1 MVPLQSITTRKDIVD
16 SLETSAEIL
25 QQVFVYNEEK
35 GTVDVLCVETGIQ
48 DMSNIE
54 ITKGL
59 SQEHRIVTAPYSAIS
74 KDLKNG
80 SVVTVTEE

>member
-1 MVPLQSITTRKDIVD
+1 MNVV
-16 SLETSAEIL
+16 
-25 QQVFVYNEEK
+25 
-35 GTVDVLCVETGIQ
+35 CVETGIQ

-59 SQEHRIVTAPYSAIS
+59 SKEQQIVTAPYSAIS

-80 SVVTVTEE
+80 SVVTATEE

>member
-1 MVPLQSITTRKDIVD
+1 
-16 SLETSAEIL
+16 
-25 QQVFVYNEEK
+25 
-35 GTVDVLCVETGIQ
+35 
-48 DMSNIE
+48 MSNIE